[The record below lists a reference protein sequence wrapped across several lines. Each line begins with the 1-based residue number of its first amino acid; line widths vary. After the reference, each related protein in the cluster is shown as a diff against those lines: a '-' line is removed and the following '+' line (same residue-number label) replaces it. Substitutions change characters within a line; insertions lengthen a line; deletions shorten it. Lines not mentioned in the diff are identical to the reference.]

1 MKPIR
6 QLTALV
12 LVLCIA
18 ALYSCSKEEYFKSES
33 GIKKQLQGSWNL
45 IPIPRT
51 NPDQNWAFD
60 DNDKMT
66 RSELG
71 VNYVG
76 DFKVSTSLTKAEIKL
91 ENFLVVSGA
100 FDYNGTWQIVQLDD
114 DFLIIANDREGT
126 SGIKE
131 LEFTKKK

>member
-6 QLTALV
+6 QFSGLV
-12 LVLCIA
+12 LLLCFV

-33 GIKKQLQGSWNL
+33 GIKKQLEGSWSL

-60 DNDKMT
+60 NTDKMT
-66 RSELG
+66 RSELN
-71 VNYVG
+71 VNYTG
-76 DFKVSTSLTKAEIKL
+76 DFTVSTSLTKAEIKL
-91 ENFLVVSGA
+91 ENFTVVSGS
-100 FDYNGTWQIVQLDD
+100 FDYNGTWEIVQLDD

-126 SGIKE
+126 TGIKE

>member
-6 QLTALV
+6 HFSGLIVVLRFVALF
-12 LVLCIA
+12 
-18 ALYSCSKEEYFKSES
+18 SCSKEEYFKSES
-33 GIKKQLQGSWNL
+33 GIKKQLEGSWSL

-60 DNDKMT
+60 TNDKMI
-66 RSELG
+66 RSESG
-71 VNYVG
+71 VNYTG

-91 ENFLVVSGA
+91 ENFLVVSGS
-100 FDYNGTWQIVQLDD
+100 FDYNGTWEIVQLDD

>member
-33 GIKKQLQGSWNL
+33 GIKEQLQGSWSL

>member
-1 MKPIR
+1 MKTIR
-6 QLTALV
+6 NISGLV
-12 LVLCIA
+12 LVLCIVG
-18 ALYSCSKEEYFKSES
+18 LYSCSKEEYFKSES
-33 GIKKQLQGSWNL
+33 GIKKQLQGNWSL

-51 NPDQNWAFD
+51 NPDQNWEF
-60 DNDKMT
+60 NSSDKMT

-71 VNYVG
+71 VSYIG

-91 ENFLVVSGA
+91 ENFLVVSGS
-100 FDYNGTWQIVQLDD
+100 FDYNGTWEIVQLDD
-114 DFLIIANDREGT
+114 DFLIIANDRDGT